1 MKAKPGAAILT
12 GVFLLSTVL
21 PATVLAG
28 PGQMRAKRQ
37 TLHSRT
43 QARTW
48 NMAMTQDQ
56 LRDQIRLRDGSCNAL
71 VETSAATMNPKKG
84 NTYGPGDG
92 DGDGIPN
99 LDGTGYG
106 PGLPGY
112 GPGTLD

>member
-1 MKAKPGAAILT
+1 MKEKLGAALLA
-12 GVFLLSTVL
+12 GVFLVSTAL

-37 TLHSRT
+37 ALRSRT
-43 QARTW
+43 QTRTW
-48 NMAMTQDQ
+48 NMSMTRDQ
-56 LRDQIRLRDGSCNAL
+56 LRDQVRLRDGSCNDL

-92 DGDGIPN
+92 NGDGIPN

-112 GPGTLD
+112 GAGTLD